1 MKRLNAEIQKK
12 ENYNSELTKDFNA
25 KDKELVKTMLQKE
38 DCERS
43 NNEIKLKNDNLEM
56 YVKQLEKEREA
67 LNEKN

>member
-1 MKRLNAEIQKK
+1 MKRLNADIQKK

-43 NNEIKLKNDNLEM
+43 NNEIKLRNDNLEM

-67 LNEKN
+67 LNDKN

>member
-1 MKRLNAEIQKK
+1 MKRLNADIQKK

-43 NNEIKLKNDNLEM
+43 NNEIKLRNDNLEM

>member
-1 MKRLNAEIQKK
+1 
-12 ENYNSELTKDFNA
+12 
-25 KDKELVKTMLQKE
+25 MLQKE
-38 DCERS
+38 DCERN

>member
-1 MKRLNAEIQKK
+1 M
-12 ENYNSELTKDFNA
+12 
-25 KDKELVKTMLQKE
+25 MQKE

-56 YVKQLEKEREA
+56 YVNQLEKEREA

>member
-1 MKRLNAEIQKK
+1 MKRLNADIQKK
-12 ENYNSELTKDFNA
+12 ENYNSGLTKDFNA

-43 NNEIKLKNDNLEM
+43 NNEIKLRNDNLEM

-67 LNEKN
+67 LNDKN